1 MTRRQFNLRALKQ
14 IRELEQS
21 RARERLAEFTDPFF
35 PGLDAA
41 PDHLDADL
49 HDTRRDVKP
58 ISGPLS
64 DRLRQLDPQRFHDN
78 DHDHPVER
86 VSEPLRVSR
95 VALLDLDGNELADLP
110 CDEMAGIIILGRGQ
124 NATVR
129 INDPYVHRV
138 HAHMRWDATVSAHVI
153 VHGGGDNPT
162 YVNKRKLRSPHT
174 LQDGHRI
181 RLGRTEL
188 IYRVG

>member
-41 PDHLDADL
+41 PEQAEADL
-49 HDTRRDVKP
+49 TDTRRDVKP

-64 DRLRQLDPQRFHDN
+64 GRLRQIDPQRFHED
-78 DHDHPVER
+78 
-86 VSEPLRVSR
+86 EPAGETSR
-95 VALLDLDGNELADLP
+95 VTLLDIEGNEVAHLS
-110 CDEMAGIIILGRGQ
+110 CDELAGIIILGRGQ

-129 INDPYVHRV
+129 VNDPYVHRV
-138 HAHMRWDATVSAHVI
+138 HAHMRWDATVNTHVI

>member
-35 PGLDAA
+35 PGLEAA
-41 PDHLDADL
+41 SELVDADL
-49 HDTRRDVKP
+49 TDTRRDVKA

-64 DRLRQLDPQRFHDN
+64 DRLRQTDPRRFHCHEDEA
-78 DHDHPVER
+78 DGITAR
-86 VSEPLRVSR
+86 VS
-95 VALLDLDGNELADLP
+95 LLDLDGNEVAHLP
-110 CDEMAGIIILGRGQ
+110 CDELAGIIILGRGQ
-124 NATVR
+124 NASVR
-129 INDPYVHRV
+129 IQDPYVHRV
-138 HAHMRWDATVSAHVI
+138 HAHMRWDATVKSHII
-153 VHGGGDNPT
+153 VHGGGENPT